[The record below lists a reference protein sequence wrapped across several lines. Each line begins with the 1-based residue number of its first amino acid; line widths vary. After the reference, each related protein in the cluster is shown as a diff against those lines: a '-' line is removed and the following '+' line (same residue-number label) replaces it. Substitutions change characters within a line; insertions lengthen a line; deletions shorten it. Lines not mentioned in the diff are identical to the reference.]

1 MKKVKLILAAAI
13 VASSVS
19 ATPAQARNIPWYF
32 CSVFV
37 NTNVKWSLISCNAT
51 PHLPN
56 S

>member
-19 ATPAQARNIPWYF
+19 ATPAQARNVPQWF

-37 NTNVKWSLISCNAT
+37 KTPVLMYCEAT
-51 PHLPN
+51 LHSPRF
-56 S
+56 